1 MARQIETDTIS
12 SIKLSKVIL
21 PLSNP
26 ISDAKVIKGR
36 QLPLSSVALL
46 ITQIYTHEGHEG
58 LGFSYSLRTGGEAQF
73 AHAYEIADII
83 IGEDPND
90 IQRIWKKL
98 MWASA
103 SIGQSGL
110 SLQTI
115 ASFDIA
121 LWDLKAKRA
130 GLSLAKFIGAYWDS
144 VPCYNTSGGYLQA
157 PVEEIIEKAEQS
169 LECGIQGIKV
179 KIGQPDFKED
189 YKRLALLRKHIGHDV
204 PIMVDVNQQ
213 WERTYALSYCR
224 QLEEFNLVWIEEPL
238 DAYDFKGHA
247 RLTAALDT
255 PIATGEML
263 SSSREHI
270 DLISN
275 NATVFIQPDAPRIG
289 GITPFLEVAGRAS
302 QARLGMAP
310 HFVME
315 IHIHLAACYPTEPWV
330 EHFEWLEPLFNERLE
345 IRDGRIWVPDRPGL
359 GFTLADQVVQ
369 WTEDTVETGDGR

>member
-1 MARQIETDTIS
+1 
-12 SIKLSKVIL
+12 
-21 PLSNP
+21 
-26 ISDAKVIKGR
+26 
-36 QLPLSSVALL
+36 
-46 ITQIYTHEGHEG
+46 
-58 LGFSYSLRTGGEAQF
+58 
-73 AHAYEIADII
+73 
-83 IGEDPND
+83 
-90 IQRIWKKL
+90 

-110 SLQTI
+110 SVQTI

-169 LECGIQGIKV
+169 LDRGIQGLKV

-189 YKRLALLRKHIGHDV
+189 YKRLTALRKHIGPDV

-213 WERTYALSYCR
+213 WERAYALSYCR
-224 QLEEFNLVWIEEPL
+224 RLEEFNLVWIEEPL

-270 DLISN
+270 DLINN

-289 GITPFLEVAGRAS
+289 GITPFLEVASRAS

-369 WTEDTVETGDGR
+369 WTEETVETGDGK

>member
-1 MARQIETDTIS
+1 MARQTETDTIS

-36 QLPLSSVALL
+36 QLPLSCIALL

-73 AHAYEIADII
+73 AHACEIAEII
-83 IGEDPND
+83 IGEDLND

-110 SLQTI
+110 SVQTI

-169 LECGIQGIKV
+169 LDRGIQGLKV

-189 YKRLALLRKHIGHDV
+189 YKRLTALRKHIGPDV

-213 WERTYALSYCR
+213 WERAYALSYCR
-224 QLEEFNLVWIEEPL
+224 RLEEFNLVWIEEPL

-270 DLISN
+270 DLINN

-289 GITPFLEVAGRAS
+289 GITPFLEVASRAS

-315 IHIHLAACYPTEPWV
+315 IHVHLAACYPTEPWV

-369 WTEDTVETGDGR
+369 WTEETVETGDGK